1 MDTIRYLPDFLIQNL
16 NYVTIMAAF
25 IPLIL
30 FTMNIFLIKRKM
42 KIDNSQYYYH
52 YTTKIGFEKIRQTKT
67 IEGVNYG
74 FIYATTN
81 IKNRNLGYSLFSRSK
96 KKYFIIIKRTDKKIF
111 KKNTHGSFITSI
123 LFPNDIFKILTEEV
137 ISCKKNL
144 LTFNYSYERSSRVFL
159 VKQLFE
165 KPSKNESSVK
175 LFFNRIFV
183 SFANATLI
191 IMNLSSIVFL
201 ILIFTGESSYIK
213 AAMYILITSFTFI
226 FLLCLP
232 LILKTTY
239 HYSMLLYKTIQ

>member
-1 MDTIRYLPDFLIQNL
+1 
-16 NYVTIMAAF
+16 
-25 IPLIL
+25 
-30 FTMNIFLIKRKM
+30 
-42 KIDNSQYYYH
+42 
-52 YTTKIGFEKIRQTKT
+52 
-67 IEGVNYG
+67 
-74 FIYATTN
+74 
-81 IKNRNLGYSLFSRSK
+81 
-96 KKYFIIIKRTDKKIF
+96 
-111 KKNTHGSFITSI
+111 
-123 LFPNDIFKILTEEV
+123 
-137 ISCKKNL
+137 SCKKNL

-239 HYSMLLYKTIQ
+239 HYSMLLYKTIQLAEIHLKIKSR